1 MCVCK
6 RKREGIGYIREGGM
20 VVILV
25 LEVERELMK
34 RCFLFESISSF
45 PYPCALPLTIDFS
58 SDATCGL
65 CSKCWKEKIAED
77 EVRGG
82 DYYLSIYIW
91 IDFFFL
97 GGGRMS
103 GDSTMEQ
110 NVVVRRK

>member
-1 MCVCK
+1 M
-6 RKREGIGYIREGGM
+6 EGIGYITEGGM
-20 VVILV
+20 VVV
-25 LEVERELMK
+25 VVVEVERELMK
-34 RCFLFESISSF
+34 RWFLFESICSF

-65 CSKCWKEKIAED
+65 CSKCWKEKMAED

-82 DYYLSIYIW
+82 DYYLSLSLSIYIYLFW
-91 IDFFFL
+91 G

-103 GDSTMEQ
+103 GDSSSTMEQ